1 MRRRD
6 VMLLLGGIIIRARA
20 LRAQQKVMPVVVGFL
35 NTGSP
40 GPSAPF
46 VAAFLQGLRE
56 TGYVEGHNVA
66 IEYRWAEDLGY
77 PDWPRPS
84 SAAMLT

>member
-66 IEYRWAEDLGY
+66 IEYRWAEAL
-77 PDWPRPS
+77 
-84 SAAMLT
+84 